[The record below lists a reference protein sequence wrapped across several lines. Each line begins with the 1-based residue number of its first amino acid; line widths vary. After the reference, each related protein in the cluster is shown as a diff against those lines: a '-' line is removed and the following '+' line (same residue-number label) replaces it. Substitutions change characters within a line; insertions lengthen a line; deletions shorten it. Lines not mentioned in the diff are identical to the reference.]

1 MRIMLHGAVNLSNY
15 GDYLFAELFYTTLR
29 NKGVQAEFYN
39 HPKYGISSFFVEH
52 LGYKPEKCSLKE
64 MVKGCD
70 AFVFFSGGYFVE
82 PTKKGFLSETHHIQ
96 RYLYPASLFMKSR
109 KPIYVMGVG
118 AGPFDENAAFS
129 KRAREILNYAT
140 VITVRNEE
148 SLQYC
153 KEFGI
158 KNDIQVTADT
168 ALVIKE
174 FLEREKQSVPKFEA
188 ENGKKM
194 LLFHIDSN
202 PEVTAKLREIVVP
215 ATIRFLKAHPDYQL
229 YLAADGIKK
238 ERHFQNYEAMFAG
251 CDPIVLKYD
260 DPWKLTRQIER
271 ADLIITTKLHVG
283 IVGSALGRSVVSFP
297 FVPNKTIRF
306 YKQIGEAD
314 RCVPLKEIT
323 TQKAY
328 QMLEAYQDRMITV
341 PQELIEKAKMNLEL
355 LPKG

>member
-1 MRIMLHGAVNLSNY
+1 MLHGAVNMSNY
-15 GDYLFAELFYTTLR
+15 GDYIFAELFYQSLL
-29 NKGVQAEFYN
+29 NNGVQVEFYT
-39 HPKYGISSFFVEH
+39 HPKYGISSYFQKH
-52 LGYKPEKCSLKE
+52 LDYKPETRNYKKLLHQ
-64 MVKGCD
+64 CD
-70 AFVFFSGGYFVE
+70 AFIFFSGGYIAE
-82 PTKKGFLSETHHIQ
+82 PRKKGFLAETRHIH
-96 RYLYPASLFMKSR
+96 RYLYPASLFMKAG

-158 KNDIQVTADT
+158 NNDIQVTADT

-174 FLEREKQSVPKFEA
+174 FLDREKQDVPRFET

-202 PEVTAKLREIVVP
+202 AEVTAKLKEIVVP

-229 YLAADGIKK
+229 YLAADGIKRDSHYQ
-238 ERHFQNYEAMFAG
+238 EYETIFAG
-251 CDPIVLKYD
+251 CDPITLKYD

-297 FVPNKTIRF
+297 FVPNKTLRF

-323 TQKAY
+323 TEKAY
-328 QMLEAYQDRMITV
+328 QMLEAYKDRMVTV
-341 PQELIEKAKMNLEL
+341 PQELIDKAKLNLEL
-355 LPKG
+355 LPKE

>member
-1 MRIMLHGAVNLSNY
+1 MRVMLHGAVNLSNY
-15 GDYLFAELFYTTLR
+15 GDYLFAELFYNTLR
-29 NKGVQAEFYN
+29 KKGIEAEFYT
-39 HPKYGISSFFVEH
+39 HPKYGISSFFAKH
-52 LGYKPEKCSLKE
+52 LGYEPLTKNFRE
-64 MVKGCD
+64 MVQKCD

-82 PTKKGFLSETHHIQ
+82 PRKKGFLSEAHHIH
-96 RYLYPASLFMKSR
+96 RYLYPASLFVKAG
-109 KPIYVMGVG
+109 KPIYVLGVG
-118 AGPFDENAAFS
+118 AGPFENASFS
-129 KRAREILNYAT
+129 KKAREILNYAT
-140 VITVRNEE
+140 AITVRNEE

-158 KNDIQVTADT
+158 NNDIQVTADT

-174 FLEREKQSVPKFEA
+174 FLDREKQDVPRFET

-202 PEVTAKLREIVVP
+202 AEVTAKLKEIVVP

-229 YLAADGIKK
+229 YLAADGIKRDSHYQ
-238 ERHFQNYEAMFAG
+238 EYETIFAG
-251 CDPIVLKYD
+251 CDPITLKYD

-283 IVGSALGRSVVSFP
+283 IVGSALGRSVISFP

-323 TQKAY
+323 TEKAY
-328 QMLEAYQDRMITV
+328 QMLEVYQDRMITV
-341 PQELIEKAKMNLEL
+341 PQELVNKAKLNLEL